1 MPNAIL
7 VESNLTLSADH
18 ALQDPNIADH
28 WGGDEEG
35 VQAFLGENLHLVT
48 AKNSKTNSV
57 IRPTQLFPLVPDSWL
72 CFEALSR

>member
-1 MPNAIL
+1 MNQIL
-7 VESNLTLSADH
+7 TMSADH
-18 ALQDPNIADH
+18 ALKDPDIADH

-57 IRPTQLFPLVPDSWL
+57 TTPNPTRSTIVNQRPFRFETLFH
-72 CFEALSR
+72 

>member
-1 MPNAIL
+1 MPNAFLI
-7 VESNLTLSADH
+7 ESNLTLSADH
-18 ALQDPNIADH
+18 ALQDPHIAEH

-57 IRPTQLFPLVPDSWL
+57 TRPTQSFSL
-72 CFEALSR
+72 